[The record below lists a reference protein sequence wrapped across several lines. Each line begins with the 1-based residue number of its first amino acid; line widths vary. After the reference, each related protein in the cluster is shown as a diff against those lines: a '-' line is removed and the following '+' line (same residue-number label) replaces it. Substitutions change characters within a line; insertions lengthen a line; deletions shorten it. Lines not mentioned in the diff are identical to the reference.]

1 MTPLLSASLI
11 SFAALAIVFGI
22 VFTGRSDREAVKKIE
37 RRIKLYSIGARGKR
51 TRTKGVLADSPVAR
65 RAVDLVDK
73 LPRNPKRDKALAA
86 QLERAGWPL
95 RPAEMIA
102 IRLAAAAGA
111 GLALAVLLGNPIAG
125 PIAAGV
131 AYLIPK
137 AALDRAVAKRTN
149 AFLMQLPDTLQLL
162 AGSLKA
168 GYGLVQAVDTLV
180 KETPAPTSTEFSRVL
195 AETRLG
201 MPLEESLTQM
211 AERIGS
217 EDFRWVVMAIAI
229 QRQVGGNLADLLT
242 TVAATLR
249 DREAVRRQVKVLS
262 AEGRLSAYILIGL
275 PFGIAG
281 YVAMVNPEF
290 LESLT
295 GERVGQIMIAAS
307 LVLMGIGAAWMR
319 KIIKIEV

>member
-1 MTPLLSASLI
+1 MTPLLQASLI
-11 SFAALAIVFGI
+11 SFASLGIIFAIVL
-22 VFTGRSDREAVKKIE
+22 TGRQDRGAVKRIE
-37 RRIKLYSIGARGKR
+37 RRVKLYSIGAGGKR
-51 TRTKGVLADSPVAR
+51 TRTKGVLADSPLAR

-73 LPRNPKRDKALAA
+73 LPRSAKKDKALAA

-95 RPAEMIA
+95 RPVEMIA

-111 GLALAVLLGNPIAG
+111 ALALAVLLGGPIPGLIAG
-125 PIAAGV
+125 AV
-131 AYLIPK
+131 AFLIPK
-137 AALDRAVAKRTN
+137 VALDRAVAKRTN
-149 AFLMQLPDTLQLL
+149 GFLAQLPDTLQLL
-162 AGSLKA
+162 AGSLRA

-201 MPLEESLTQM
+201 MPLEESLAQM
-211 AERIGS
+211 ADRIGS
-217 EDFRWVVMAIAI
+217 DDFRWVVLAIGI
-229 QRQVGGNLADLLT
+229 QRQVGGNLADLLS

-290 LESLT
+290 LKVLT
-295 GERVGQIMIAAS
+295 GERVGQIMISVS
-307 LVLMGIGAAWMR
+307 LVMMGIGAAWMR
-319 KIIKIEV
+319 KIIRIEV

>member
-1 MTPLLSASLI
+1 MTPLLQASLV
-11 SFAALAIVFGI
+11 SFAALAIIFGI
-22 VFTGRSDREAVKKIE
+22 ILTGRRDRGAVKRIE
-37 RRIKLYSIGARGKR
+37 RRIKLYSIGSGGKR
-51 TRTKGVLADSPVAR
+51 TRTKGVLAESPVAR

-73 LPRNPKRDKALAA
+73 LPRSPKKDKALAA

-95 RPAEMIA
+95 RPAEMLA
-102 IRLAAAAGA
+102 IRLAAGAGA
-111 GLALAVLLGNPIAG
+111 GVALAILLGKPLAG
-125 PIAAGV
+125 PIVAVV
-131 AYLIPK
+131 AYLVPK
-137 AALDRAVAKRTN
+137 TALDRAVAKRTN
-149 AFLMQLPDTLQLL
+149 KFLGQLPDTLQLL
-162 AGSLKA
+162 SGSLKA

-201 MPLEESLTQM
+201 MPLEDSLHQM

-217 EDFRWVVMAIAI
+217 EDFAWVVMAISI
-229 QRQVGGNLADLLT
+229 QRQVGGNLAELLS
-242 TVAATLR
+242 TVATTLR

-275 PFGIAG
+275 PFAIAG

-290 LESLT
+290 LEQLT
-295 GERVGQIMIAAS
+295 GERVGQIMIAGS

-319 KIIKIEV
+319 KIIRIDV